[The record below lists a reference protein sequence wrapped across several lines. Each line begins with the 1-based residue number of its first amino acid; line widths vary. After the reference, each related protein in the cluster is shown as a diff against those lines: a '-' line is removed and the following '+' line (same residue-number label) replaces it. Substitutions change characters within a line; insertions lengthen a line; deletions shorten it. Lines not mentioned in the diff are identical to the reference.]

1 MIAVLSLFVSP
12 SCSKDDDVVGGSS
25 LVGTKWTVTK
35 LGTKYVL
42 EFTSKTE
49 CQSYEADVNNNYT
62 NNLHTATYTYDGN
75 TVKFQEKK
83 LFFMYP
89 ILNTCDYW
97 YFKDATVSG
106 NVMILNTQ
114 HHYVVVNIKEGY
126 VDDQDKGPESY
137 NKMKKKK

>member
-1 MIAVLSLFVSP
+1 MIAVLSLFVSS

-62 NNLHTATYTYDGN
+62 NNLHTATYTYETDKYGDEIKVVH
-75 TVKFQEKK
+75 VKDNGIGWW
-83 LFFMYP
+83 YP
-89 ILNTCDYW
+89 
-97 YFKDATVSG
+97 G
-106 NVMILNTQ
+106 
-114 HHYVVVNIKEGY
+114 E
-126 VDDQDKGPESY
+126 PETGAH
-137 NKMKKKK
+137 KRK